1 MKGAYVDVNSR
12 TVQCV
17 GIGVAKDFS
26 QGEIVS
32 GSDFSGVVRFKNTG
46 DADGRIRIQGQGGDG
61 VVISAGETE
70 YFGIYP
76 EENVEIV
83 SGTFNVM

>member
-17 GIGVAKDFS
+17 GIGVAKDVA
-26 QGEIVS
+26 QGDIVK
-32 GSDFSGVVRFKNTG
+32 GSDFSGVVRFKNIG
-46 DADGRIRIQGQGGDG
+46 DVDGRIRVVGQGGDG

-70 YFGIYP
+70 YFGIYA
-76 EENVEIV
+76 EENVEILL
-83 SGTFNVM
+83 GNFNVM

>member
-17 GIGVAKDFS
+17 GIGVAKDFT
-26 QGEIVS
+26 QGEIVK
-32 GSDFSGVVRFKNTG
+32 GTDFCGVVRFKNIG
-46 DADGRIRIQGQGGDG
+46 DVDGRIRIQGQGGDG
-61 VVISAGETE
+61 VVIGAGETE
-70 YFGIYP
+70 YFGIYK

-83 SGTFNVM
+83 IGDFNVM